1 VVEKFKKAKEICFN
15 GSKKLK
21 YVAVG
26 GVNAVAM
33 TVFYSMLLL

>member
-1 VVEKFKKAKEICFN
+1 VEEEFIKAKEKCFN

-21 YVAVG
+21 YVAVVG
-26 GVNAVAM
+26 ANAVAM